1 MDKTTVYTKTA
12 KGITQVNQ
20 KSASVSKDLMK
31 VLKLIDGKSNFGQI
45 MEKADMDNATL
56 TKAFTALQTG
66 GFARVFQTQKKDD
79 DPFAGDAGAG
89 SGGGGGGGGGD
100 DFDFT
105 APGKMPA
112 ATQRVIAG
120 AANDISELVRQQEK
134 QDVARK
140 AANAAAVQAQE
151 QARARAKTEAESRA
165 KLEAEAK
172 AKAEAERVA
181 MEQAQRAKEA
191 SERARIE
198 LESKM
203 REEAARKAAAAAQT
217 AKLTTEQKAKEDE
230 EQRKL
235 AEVRVR
241 AEREAKLLAEAR
253 AKAEAEAAALAKQRV
268 EADVAAKKQAAE
280 ATQAEATLKQKLKE
294 EIEQR
299 IRGEME
305 DLLRNEVEDKT
316 RDEMR
321 AQIMAEA
328 KLAAKAEFEERIQ
341 EERETIHKAEMEA
354 RTKAEASE
362 KARADQESKLRAEAE
377 ARATAAMAAA
387 AKAEEEARRIKAQA
401 EADARRMREQ
411 AEAETKKLRESE
423 ARARVEAE
431 SRAKEQQETTARLE
445 AERKAKYE
453 AEARAKIDA
462 EESEKRHR
470 ELQASVESE
479 RRGREEAEARATK
492 EAKAR
497 ESAMAD
503 TRAAV
508 QAELEADMGK
518 RAEVEGKAKAK
529 AYMEEKAK
537 AEQEEDDKMRA
548 DQARRA
554 KEMAELLRSKVG
566 GGDSSGEDDSI
577 APVKKRPKRRKPIL
591 KTAIVTLAVLFIAA
605 VVLVHVVPMRTLAA
619 KTEVAL
625 GKWLHDDVSIAS
637 AKFWLI
643 PSPHLKVE
651 NVSVGK
657 LLDAKAVQGK
667 IYLDPFSIFG
677 SKLSINKLEFSE
689 VTVSAE
695 AVRRIPAWGNP
706 EGKDEIG
713 AVTNIV
719 LNNVR
724 MEVKPALDPF
734 TADLQF
740 DRKGEFRGAHVVAP
754 TWNLNLKPGEG
765 GIDLDLDLR
774 NFHIPGTPVPVS
786 SASLKGKWSGNS
798 IVVPEFDGVA
808 MEGKVNGT
816 LKVSWGPGVR
826 IESDLSLSRANAKD
840 LVAAFTKDIAFTGRL
855 EGNFQITAEGPS
867 PDTVFSAPRATGKFR
882 ITDGSVSNMDL
893 VAVMQSDAAG
903 SRAGVTK
910 FAELTGEYSGVEHRA
925 AYKNINLQGGVLRG
939 NGSFEIG
946 QGSALAGRA
955 TLEIRS
961 QVAQDRGAFNVTGTV
976 GRPII
981 RRGG

>member
-1 MDKTTVYTKTA
+1 
-12 KGITQVNQ
+12 
-20 KSASVSKDLMK
+20 
-31 VLKLIDGKSNFGQI
+31 
-45 MEKADMDNATL
+45 
-56 TKAFTALQTG
+56 
-66 GFARVFQTQKKDD
+66 
-79 DPFAGDAGAG
+79 
-89 SGGGGGGGGGD
+89 
-100 DFDFT
+100 
-105 APGKMPA
+105 
-112 ATQRVIAG
+112 
-120 AANDISELVRQQEK
+120 
-134 QDVARK
+134 
-140 AANAAAVQAQE
+140 
-151 QARARAKTEAESRA
+151 
-165 KLEAEAK
+165 
-172 AKAEAERVA
+172 
-181 MEQAQRAKEA
+181 
-191 SERARIE
+191 
-198 LESKM
+198 
-203 REEAARKAAAAAQT
+203 
-217 AKLTTEQKAKEDE
+217 
-230 EQRKL
+230 
-235 AEVRVR
+235 
-241 AEREAKLLAEAR
+241 
-253 AKAEAEAAALAKQRV
+253 
-268 EADVAAKKQAAE
+268 
-280 ATQAEATLKQKLKE
+280 
-294 EIEQR
+294 
-299 IRGEME
+299 ME

-321 AQIMAEA
+321 AQIMEEA

-341 EERETIHKAEMEA
+341 EERDTIHKAEMEA
-354 RTKAEASE
+354 RTKAEAAE
-362 KARADQESKLRAEAE
+362 KARADSEAKLRAEAE
-377 ARATAAMAAA
+377 ARATAALAAA

-401 EADARRMREQ
+401 EADARHMREQ
-411 AEAETKKLRESE
+411 AEVETRKLREQAEVEAKKLREAE
-423 ARARVEAE
+423 ARARIEAE
-431 SRAKEQQETTARLE
+431 ARAKEQQETTARLE

-479 RRGREEAEARATK
+479 RRAREEAEARATK
-492 EAKAR
+492 ETKAR

-537 AEQEEDDKMRA
+537 AEQEEEEKMRA

-577 APVKKRPKRRKPIL
+577 APVKKRPRRRKPIL
-591 KTAIVTLAVLFIAA
+591 KTAIVTLALLFIAA
-605 VVLVHVVPMRTLAA
+605 VVLVHVVPMRSLAV
-619 KTEVAL
+619 KVEGAL
-625 GKWLHDDVSIAS
+625 SRWLHDDVSIAS
-637 AKFWLI
+637 AKFRLV
-643 PSPHLKVE
+643 PTPHLLVE
-651 NVSVGK
+651 NVAVGR
-657 LLDAKAVQGK
+657 LLDAKAVSGK
-667 IYLDPFSIFG
+667 IYLDPLSIFG

-689 VTVSAE
+689 VTVSAD
-695 AVRRIPAWGNP
+695 AVRRIPTWGNP

-740 DRKGEFRGAHVVAP
+740 DRKGEFRGAHVAAP
-754 TWNLNLKPGEG
+754 TWTLNLKPGEG

-774 NFHIPGTPVPVS
+774 NFNIPAPIPVTVS
-786 SASLKGKWSGNS
+786 SATLKGKWTGNT
-798 IVVPEFDGVA
+798 IVVPEFDGTA

-816 LKVSWGPGVR
+816 LKVSWDSGVR
-826 IESDLSLSRANAKD
+826 VESDLSLARANAKN
-840 LVAAFTKDIAFTGRL
+840 LVATFTKDISVTGRL
-855 EGNFQITAEGPS
+855 DGNFQVASEGPS
-867 PDTVFSAPRATGKFR
+867 ADTVFNSPRTTGKFR
-882 ITDGSVSNMDL
+882 IVEGSVSNIDL

-910 FAELTGEYSGVEHRA
+910 FAELTGEYSGAEHRA

>member
-1 MDKTTVYTKTA
+1 
-12 KGITQVNQ
+12 
-20 KSASVSKDLMK
+20 
-31 VLKLIDGKSNFGQI
+31 
-45 MEKADMDNATL
+45 
-56 TKAFTALQTG
+56 
-66 GFARVFQTQKKDD
+66 
-79 DPFAGDAGAG
+79 
-89 SGGGGGGGGGD
+89 
-100 DFDFT
+100 
-105 APGKMPA
+105 
-112 ATQRVIAG
+112 
-120 AANDISELVRQQEK
+120 
-134 QDVARK
+134 
-140 AANAAAVQAQE
+140 
-151 QARARAKTEAESRA
+151 
-165 KLEAEAK
+165 
-172 AKAEAERVA
+172 
-181 MEQAQRAKEA
+181 
-191 SERARIE
+191 
-198 LESKM
+198 
-203 REEAARKAAAAAQT
+203 
-217 AKLTTEQKAKEDE
+217 
-230 EQRKL
+230 
-235 AEVRVR
+235 
-241 AEREAKLLAEAR
+241 
-253 AKAEAEAAALAKQRV
+253 
-268 EADVAAKKQAAE
+268 
-280 ATQAEATLKQKLKE
+280 
-294 EIEQR
+294 
-299 IRGEME
+299 ME

-321 AQIMAEA
+321 AQIMEEA
-328 KLAAKAEFEERIQ
+328 KLAAKAELEERLQ
-341 EERETIHKAEMEA
+341 TERDAIHKVELEA
-354 RTKAEASE
+354 RSKAEAA
-362 KARADQESKLRAEAE
+362 AREQAAEQAKLRADAE
-377 ARATAAMAAA
+377 ARLTTALAAA

-411 AEAETKKLRESE
+411 AEVETKKLREAE

-462 EESEKRHR
+462 EESEKRRR
-470 ELQASVESE
+470 ELEASVESE
-479 RRGREEAEARATK
+479 RRAREEAEARATK
-492 EAKAR
+492 EAQAR
-497 ESAMAD
+497 ETAMAD

-508 QAELEADMGK
+508 QAEFEADMGK

-529 AYMEEKAK
+529 AYMEEKAR
-537 AEQEEDDKMRA
+537 AEQEEEEKMRA

-566 GGDSSGEDDSI
+566 GGESGDEDDSI
-577 APVKKRPKRRKPIL
+577 APVKKRPRRRKPIL
-591 KTAIVTLAVLFIAA
+591 KTALVTVAFLFIAA
-605 VVLVHVVPMRTLAA
+605 VVLVHVVPMRSLAT

-651 NVSVGK
+651 NVAVGK

-667 IYLDPFSIFG
+667 IYLDPLSIFG

-689 VTVSAE
+689 VTVTAD
-695 AVRRIPAWGNP
+695 AVRRIPTWGNP

-719 LNNVR
+719 LNNVK

-734 TADLQF
+734 TANLTF
-740 DRKGEFRGAHVVAP
+740 DKKGEFRAASVAAP
-754 TWNLNLKPGEG
+754 SWTLNLRPGEG

-774 NFHIPGTPVPVS
+774 NFNIPGTPIPVS

-855 EGNFQITAEGPS
+855 EGNFQIAAEGPS

-910 FAELTGEYSGVEHRA
+910 FAELTGEYSGAEHRA
-925 AYKNINLQGGVLRG
+925 AYKNLNLQGGVLRG
-939 NGSFEIG
+939 NGSVEIG
-946 QGSALAGRA
+946 QGGALAGRA

>member
-1 MDKTTVYTKTA
+1 
-12 KGITQVNQ
+12 
-20 KSASVSKDLMK
+20 
-31 VLKLIDGKSNFGQI
+31 
-45 MEKADMDNATL
+45 MEKAEMDNPTL

-66 GFARVFQTQKKDD
+66 GFARVFQMQKKED
-79 DPFAGDAGAG
+79 DPFAGDAG
-89 SGGGGGGGGGD
+89 GGGGGGGGGD

-134 QDVARK
+134 QDMARK
-140 AANAAAVQAQE
+140 AANVAAVQAQDAARVRATQE
-151 QARARAKTEAESRA
+151 AQARA

-191 SERARIE
+191 SERARVE

-203 REEAARKAAAAAQT
+203 KEEAARKAAAAAQT
-217 AKLTTEQKAKEDE
+217 AKLTAEQKAKEDE

-235 AEVRVR
+235 SEVRVR
-241 AEREAKLLAEAR
+241 AEREAKALAEAR
-253 AKAEAEAAALAKQRV
+253 AKAEAEAAALAKARA
-268 EADVAAKKQAAE
+268 EADAAAKKQAAE
-280 ATQAEATLKQKLKE
+280 ATQAEAQLKEKLKE

-321 AQIMAEA
+321 AQIMEEA
-328 KLAAKAEFEERIQ
+328 KLAAKAELEERIQ
-341 EERETIHKAEMEA
+341 AERAAIQKVEHEA
-354 RTKAEASE
+354 RSKAEAE
-362 KARADQESKLRAEAE
+362 AREQAAQQSKLRAEAE

-387 AKAEEEARRIKAQA
+387 SRAEEEARRIKAQA

-411 AEAETKKLRESE
+411 AEVETKKLREAE

-431 SRAKEQQETTARLE
+431 ARAKEQQEIAARLD

-453 AEARAKIDA
+453 AEARAKIEA
-462 EESEKRHR
+462 EEADKRHR
-470 ELQASVESE
+470 ELQASVEAE
-479 RRGREEAEARATK
+479 RRAKEEAEARATK

-497 ESAMAD
+497 EAAMAD

-518 RAEVEGKAKAK
+518 RAEIEGKAQAK

-537 AEQEEDDKMRA
+537 AEQEEEEKMRA
-548 DQARRA
+548 DQSRRA
-554 KEMAELLRSKVG
+554 KEMAELLRGKVG
-566 GGDSSGEDDSI
+566 GGESADEADSV
-577 APVKKRPKRRKPIL
+577 APVKKRPRRRKPIL
-591 KTAIVTLAVLFIAA
+591 KTALVTIALLFIAA
-605 VVLVHVVPMRTLAA
+605 IVLVHVVPMRSLAA

-651 NVSVGK
+651 NVSVGR

-667 IYLDPFSIFG
+667 IYLDPLSIFG
-677 SKLSINKLEFSE
+677 SKLSISKLEFSE
-689 VTVSAE
+689 VTVTAD
-695 AVRRIPAWGNP
+695 AVKRIPTWGNP

-724 MEVKPALDPF
+724 LEVKPALDPF

-740 DRKGEFRGAHVVAP
+740 DRKGAFRGAHVAAP
-754 TWNLNLKPGEG
+754 TWTLNLRPGEG

-774 NFHIPGTPVPVS
+774 NFNIPGTPVPVS

-826 IESDLSLSRANAKD
+826 VESDLSLARANAKN
-840 LVAAFTKDIAFTGRL
+840 LVAAFTKDIAVTGRL
-855 EGNFQITAEGPS
+855 EGNFQITAEGAG

-882 ITDGSVSNMDL
+882 ITDGSVSNIDL

-910 FAELTGEYSGVEHRA
+910 FAELTGEYSGAEHRA